1 MKKRL
6 KVGFAA
12 LVLALA
18 VPVVSYRTVRP
29 CEMLRRELVRDSE
42 RQLEAARDTV
52 RRAAGALGEEAQ
64 DAADAVASTV
74 QHLTAGLV
82 AGAAAA
88 KVEGMSAPAC
98 VRELVGEWTRRD

>member
-29 CEMLRRELVRDSE
+29 CEMLRQELVRDSE
-42 RQLEAARDTV
+42 RKLEAARDTV

-98 VRELVGEWTRRD
+98 VRELVRVRARRD